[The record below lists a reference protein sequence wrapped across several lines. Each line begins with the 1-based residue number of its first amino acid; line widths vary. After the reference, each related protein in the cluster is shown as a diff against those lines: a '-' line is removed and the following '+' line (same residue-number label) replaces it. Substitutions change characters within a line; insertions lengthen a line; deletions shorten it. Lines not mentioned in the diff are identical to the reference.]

1 VFTIFR
7 IPFFQMTF
15 FLLIIVLAFEQ
26 LRPLPVERL
35 VLVPLR
41 GIAAMLEK
49 RYGGRQTRQH
59 HEKLVWSLLVGGG
72 TVLCALFYYS
82 LPWVLS
88 TAFAIAVLYL
98 TLGFRHESHFFTDIH
113 FALRAQDLD
122 RARALLGEWRGASG
136 QYESVT
142 RDEIA
147 QLTIEQA
154 LSSAHR
160 SVFAVVFWFV
170 IFGPCGAV
178 LYRLTRFLHEEW
190 GVRCGNEPDSFGKFS
205 CRAFMAIDWLSSRV
219 TAILFAV
226 GGNFEDA
233 VFCWRTQAALW
244 PDRVNAILVASGAGA
259 LGVRLESPSPGC
271 GGAVERSEVGVGEKA
286 GVDDMQTTV
295 GLVWRALIVCLVL
308 LALTTVAV
316 LVGSKF

>member
-1 VFTIFR
+1 MAF
-7 IPFFQMTF
+7 TF
-15 FLLIIVLAFEQ
+15 FSLIIVLAFEQ

-35 VLVPLR
+35 VLAPLR
-41 GIAAMLEK
+41 SVVAMLET
-49 RYGGRQTRQH
+49 RYGGRLARRH
-59 HEKLVWSLLVGGG
+59 HERLIWWALAGGG

-88 TAFAIAVLYL
+88 AVFAIAVLYF

-113 FALRAQDLD
+113 FALRAQELD
-122 RARALLGEWRGASG
+122 RARALLAQWRGGQSG
-136 QYESVT
+136 QSEFAS

-154 LSSAHR
+154 LTAAHR
-160 SVFAVVFWFV
+160 NVFAVVLWFV

-178 LYRLTRFLHEEW
+178 LYRLARFLHEER
-190 GVRCGNEPDSFGKFS
+190 GLRCGDKPDSFGEFS
-205 CRAFMAIDWLSSRV
+205 RRAFMAIDWLPSRV

-233 VFCWRTQAALW
+233 VFCWRAQAALW
-244 PDRVNAILVASGAGA
+244 PDRVNAILVAAGAGA
-259 LGVRLESPSPGC
+259 LGVRLESPPVGH
-271 GGAVERSEVGVGEKA
+271 GEAAERSEVGVGEKA
-286 GVDDMQTTV
+286 DVDGMQTTV